1 MFQLCMI
8 SVIFIDDAKYE
19 KLVTK
24 VSEKL
29 VMKVSE
35 FECLILFDILTFVN
49 LFSRLP
55 TFYLFRMRH

>member
-35 FECLILFDILTFVN
+35 FEWHFNIC
-49 LFSRLP
+49 
-55 TFYLFRMRH
+55 